1 MSHEITV
8 PSGATVTIK
17 DPDDL
22 TYGDRED
29 FLSAMQIDLDGKAQG
44 VTGGAVMAQL
54 ERGLVTAGVEA
65 WTVQDP
71 KTNAVLPIP
80 SVSPKSLRQVKAGD
94 FAAISNAV
102 RPLQA
107 HLFPE
112 DFGPDPDPESP
123 TTPSA
128 A

>member
-1 MSHEITV
+1 MHDITV

-54 ERGLVTAGVEA
+54 ERGLVVAAVEA

-71 KTNAVLPIP
+71 KTDAVVPIP
-80 SVSPKSLRQVKAGD
+80 SVSAKSLRLIRAGD
-94 FAAISNAV
+94 FAAIAAEA
-102 RPLQA
+102 RALQQF
-107 HLFPE
+107 LFPE
-112 DFGPDPDPESP
+112 DFGPDPDPASP
-123 TTPSA
+123 TSPSA